1 MEEAK
6 VSFYR
11 VSACGYYR
19 RRDQVPRFGHI
30 DSVLADLK
38 SWGSNKRL
46 AYTKTFSNGPQMPV
60 YLVDVTKSGAGD
72 AWLLTLW
79 NEAHNTDGA
88 VASIDGRA
96 NVGSADVSETEV
108 EEGHI
113 PGHATYFWFLP
124 NEGLV
129 ASVRFQHPTTGT
141 TSMNKYLSSFIKSF
155 TSHTVLGEADDHGKL
170 PIVGYRANLQAQ
182 PENLLPRFKTDVFVK
197 PGPADYIAEH
207 AQLIRKIKRK
217 STLDLAIHT
226 DKSMFQKLLE
236 GLSLSTHQS
245 TQQEVN
251 IQYEVDVDGLS
262 TEEVGDIVNEWSEDA
277 ENETDFGFMLRG
289 SSEVHWLGKAYVRE
303 KLQLDVDRE
312 NAEVVQPRSLLKELA
327 RHKTSL
333 LELLN

>member
-1 MEEAK
+1 MEVAR
-6 VSFYR
+6 VSLYR

-19 RRDQVPRFGHI
+19 RRDHAPRFGQL

-38 SWGSNKRL
+38 AWGSDKRL

-60 YLVDVTKSGAGD
+60 YLVDVTRAASGD

-96 NVGSADVSETEV
+96 NVGSADVSETEF

-141 TSMNKYLSSFIKSF
+141 TSMNKYLSSFLKSF
-155 TSHTVLGEADDHGKL
+155 TSYVVLGEADDHGAL
-170 PIVGYRANLQAQ
+170 PVVGYRANPQAQ
-182 PENLLPRFKTDVFVK
+182 TERLFARFKTDVFVK

-207 AQLIRKIKRK
+207 AQSIRKIKRK
-217 STLDLAIHT
+217 SALDLAIHT
-226 DKSMFQKLLE
+226 DRSMFQKLLE
-236 GLSLSTHQS
+236 GLTLVNHQ
-245 TQQEVN
+245 TTKQEVN

-262 TEEVGDIVNEWSEDA
+262 AQEVSDIVAEWSEDH
-277 ENETDFGFMLRG
+277 EDETDYGFMLRG
-289 SSEVHWLGKAYVRE
+289 SAEVHWLGKAYVRE

-312 NAEVVQPRSLLKELA
+312 NAEVVEPESLLRELA
-327 RHKTSL
+327 RHKDYL
-333 LELLN
+333 LGLMN